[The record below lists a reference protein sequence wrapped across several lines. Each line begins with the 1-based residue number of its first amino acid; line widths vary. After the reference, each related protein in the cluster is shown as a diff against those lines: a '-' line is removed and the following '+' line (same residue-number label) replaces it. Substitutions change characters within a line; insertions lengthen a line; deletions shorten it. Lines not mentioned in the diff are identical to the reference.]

1 MPRTPGPNSHHLYG
15 VQGISQ
21 WQGSR
26 SLFLSTQGPP
36 VLPHLLIPE
45 KLKSFRSVVGV
56 DGLAPTPQITKP
68 LSCTL
73 QNTPFSHSFLV
84 LPNCPTPILGKTL
97 LSKFKAFLTVPN
109 LSPDMAWLLLL
120 EPTISSPPSLP
131 SSSVNP
137 IVWDTDNPSS
147 ASHHT
152 PIYICLKD
160 PTKFPNQ
167 PQYPISQIHQQGLK
181 SNISKLLCQGLL
193 CPTHSPYNTPILL
206 VKKPNGSY
214 HLGQELT
221 QGLNPDLLHCRQV
234 QSYHMIQQS
243 HSWAY
248 IQR

>member
-1 MPRTPGPNSHHLYG
+1 MAGKPISFLINTGATCSATPAY
-15 VQGISQ
+15 
-21 WQGSR
+21 SR
-26 SLFLSTQGPP
+26 KTKVFQ
-36 VLPHLLIPE
+36 I
-45 KLKSFRSVVGV
+45 SVVGV

-68 LSCTL
+68 LPCTL

-84 LPNCPTPILGKTL
+84 LPNCPTPILGRNL

-131 SSSVNP
+131 SSSLNP

-181 SNISKLLCQGLL
+181 PNISKLLHQGLL
-193 CPTHSPYNTPILL
+193 CPTHTPYNTPILL

-214 HLGQELT
+214 RLGQELT

-234 QSYHMIQQS
+234 QSYHMIQLS